1 MKQHRN
7 KILYA
12 TALIVTFIF
21 SSAPVLWGFLISITP
36 EYEMFKSVGSFL
48 PTHITWQNYA
58 RLLQS
63 GNNDSKIF
71 YQSLKNSILL
81 AAYTISVAIP
91 MCTVSAYAL
100 TKMKFKG
107 RDFFQKAL
115 IFTMA
120 IPVFMTITPL
130 YKMFANLRLL
140 NNLFWIGIIYVT
152 AFLPL
157 GTWLMS
163 IHFETIPTEIEEA
176 GRIDGASGI
185 QVFFHLLLPL
195 SRSMI
200 FSVFLIMFIMSWNQ
214 FQIPLILA
222 SNAVSKPI
230 SIAVSEFVSKD
241 SIRYGITAA
250 AGLLAMLPPVVLA
263 VWFKKYII
271 LGIAGK
277 DMD

>member
-1 MKQHRN
+1 MY
-7 KILYA
+7 L
-12 TALIVTFIF
+12 TALIVTFVF
-21 SSAPVLWGFLISITP
+21 SSAPILWGFLISITP
-36 EYEMFKSVGSFL
+36 EYEMFKSVGSFF
-48 PTHITWQNYA
+48 PTHITWQNYV

-81 AAYTISVAIP
+81 ATYTISVAIP

-100 TKMKFKG
+100 TKMEFKG
-107 RDFFQKAL
+107 RDFLQKAL

-130 YKMFANLRLL
+130 YKLFANLRLL

-163 IHFETIPTEIEEA
+163 IHFETIPMEIEEA